1 MVSSV
6 LFYQVHQRLNEI
18 LGCATELLFAWLPIL
33 VCGDLYQLPP
43 VKGTPIY
50 CNTGPLE
57 QRGDGGEGRAGVSPP
72 HHHHHHPQSSLLM
85 CPFC

>member
-43 VKGTPIY
+43 VKGTEY
-50 CNTGPLE
+50 CNTGPPE
-57 QRGDGGEGRAGVSPP
+57 QRGGGAEEVSAPP
-72 HHHHHHPQSSLLM
+72 PSPHPQSSLLM
-85 CPFC
+85 CPFCS